1 MKEWYQQTKE
11 EILSQFQVTEQGL
24 TSSRAEKILAEK
36 GRMSW
41 KEGKAQECPAEFFG
55 AVLRPAEWLS

>member
-24 TSSRAEKILAEK
+24 TSSQAEKILAEK
-36 GRMSW
+36 GENVLE
-41 KEGKAQECPAEFFG
+41 EGK
-55 AVLRPAEWLS
+55 R

>member
-24 TSSRAEKILAEK
+24 TSSQAEKIQI
-36 GRMSW
+36 GRASCR
-41 KEGKAQECPAEFFG
+41 ER
-55 AVLRPAEWLS
+55 V